1 MNVFAAKRAVGVM
14 EVLCWGTRDSGVGGK
29 GQGTANKS
37 GCIVAPLPTLQPLVL
52 KEGET
57 PHREQLLPHW
67 VSLGR

>member
-1 MNVFAAKRAVGVM
+1 MLGYKGQ
-14 EVLCWGTRDSGVGGK
+14 WGWGK

-57 PHREQLLPHW
+57 PHREQLLPPW
-67 VSLGR
+67 ASLGR